1 MIVIA
6 FIFTWLFLQW
16 AFHFLVK
23 HREEIDTL
31 KAKVQQLES
40 KLTP

>member
-1 MIVIA
+1 MTVIA
-6 FIFTWLFLQW
+6 FIFTWVFLKW
-16 AFHFLVK
+16 ALHFLVK

-31 KAKVQQLES
+31 KAKVQHLES